1 MFRRRLLEDLEMI
14 AADDHGDDKGNQN
27 RNYPPQGLTRLFWR
41 VELTQQLI
49 VLPYLFRRRPWRGF
63 YSHRHL
69 YLLMQFKLTVGAV
82 SRAR

>member
-41 VELTQQLI
+41 IELTQQLI
-49 VLPYLFRRRPWRGF
+49 MRSFFFLRRPRGSF